1 MANRP
6 VFMPS
11 SRSDLLVETA
21 MVDFT
26 WFPGMAPSQKQK
38 SVQSLH
44 EAAKQRLGIGKV
56 LEVSTKSTIALGQAL
71 SAFNLQFKPESGG
84 RTLSV
89 EAMYQ
94 SSKVFV
100 DGGPYVDIRG
110 MPALAAR
117 QDPRLKSSGS
127 LVCFR
132 HNGIDWPLEPKTLF
146 YDWLYLNVLH
156 RQPELVSEAM
166 QYQAFTDIEFNPKK
180 SINCQAYSVALY
192 CALARRELVAEA
204 LVSGSAFRTVLE
216 RYSVNNAHE
225 NTTVTPTLI

>member
-11 SRSDLLVETA
+11 SRIDLLVETA
-21 MVDFT
+21 LIDFT

-38 SVQSLH
+38 SVESLH
-44 EAAKQRLGIGKV
+44 EAAKQKLGISKV
-56 LEVSTKSTIALGQAL
+56 LEVSTKSTVAVGRAL
-71 SAFNLQFKPESGG
+71 SAFNLQFKKEPESQAI
-84 RTLSV
+84 SV

-100 DGGPYVDIRG
+100 NGGPYADIRG
-110 MPALAAR
+110 MAAIDAR

-132 HNGIDWPLEPKTLF
+132 HKGVDWPLEPKTLF
-146 YDWLYLNVLH
+146 YDWVYLNVLH
-156 RQPELVSEAM
+156 LQPALGGEAA
-166 QYQAFTDIEFNPKK
+166 QYEAFTDIEFNPKK

-192 CALARRELVAEA
+192 CGLAKRGILAEA
-204 LVSGSAFRTVLE
+204 LMSSSAFKAVLE
-216 RYSVNNAHE
+216 RYSVNNAHQ
-225 NTTVTPTLI
+225 NTTVNPQLI